1 MFVVTEAR
9 IVTERLVE
17 AARRGI
23 TIYGR
28 VPVSGAHVAATSRQA
43 TEPDR

>member
-1 MFVVTEAR
+1 MFIVTRAG
-9 IVTERLVE
+9 IVTERLME

-28 VPVSGAHVAATSRQA
+28 VPVRENPLLAAAQRQA
-43 TEPDR
+43 KEL